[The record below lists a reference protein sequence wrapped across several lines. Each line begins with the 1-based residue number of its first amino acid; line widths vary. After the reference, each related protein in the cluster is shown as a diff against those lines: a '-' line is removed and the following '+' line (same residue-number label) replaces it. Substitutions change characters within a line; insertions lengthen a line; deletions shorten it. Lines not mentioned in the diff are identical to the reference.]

1 MVKRETPRSGAP
13 PSTSERD
20 RLAKPQPPAAI
31 PPRAPSGVV
40 RPPDGRLAYTLL
52 GAQVIK

>member
-1 MVKRETPRSGAP
+1 MVKAPTPTP
-13 PSTSERD
+13 PRPPVSERD
-20 RLAKPQPPAAI
+20 RLARPQPPAAI

-40 RPPDGRLAYTLL
+40 KPPDGRLAYTLL